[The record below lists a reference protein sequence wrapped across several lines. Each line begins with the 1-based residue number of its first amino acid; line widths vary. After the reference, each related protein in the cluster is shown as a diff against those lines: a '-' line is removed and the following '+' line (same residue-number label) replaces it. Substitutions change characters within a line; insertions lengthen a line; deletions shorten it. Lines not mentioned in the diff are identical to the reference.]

1 MNNMIRDNEIDEVK
15 KLIQNGFDLEL
26 ISFELDIPLKKIQQI
41 KQEIDEQKRTINTRR
56 YSYDEIVSIRNEKA
70 HTKMQQM
77 RERYRKLYF
86 TTYQKDSVVR
96 KELSEEE
103 METINSS
110 ITTIQNIIKE
120 MKDASK
126 YKRRKNISS
135 ILAQIKKIQDYQLTI
150 EQAEQLNVLLSTEE
164 LRRLSLSGIDS
175 IDFYMSMY
183 KKIIVR
189 KLVEAVDIAQRQT
202 EDLEELKVLDRK
214 IASEIGKESPILVA
228 TVKSKIY
235 NKILKIKQ
243 NKALEKIKNDI
254 PENISR
260 IIDDLV
266 NGTVDIEKANEIIK
280 EEAKKKVES
289 KPKTNFSLTEQQEEK
304 QILIQIGMAVRKKS
318 DRYHIT
324 NPELT
329 TIKLQELCEIDLRQA
344 AEIVVENLVSV
355 KDFEGAKR
363 VCDKFTEKDK
373 KSQIS
378 KEMRNLKLRIRNAEI
393 SDIVLK
399 GLNMQGTEEERK
411 FFELIE
417 KGIEMGNLKLE
428 SISLGKNQDGTKN
441 ITLADIWTDEN
452 QRENMI

>member
-1 MNNMIRDNEIDEVK
+1 MIRDNEIDEVK

-189 KLVEAVDIAQRQT
+189 KLVEIS
-202 EDLEELKVLDRK
+202 EKVLQYLNY
-214 IASEIGKESPILVA
+214 LV
-228 TVKSKIY
+228 
-235 NKILKIKQ
+235 
-243 NKALEKIKNDI
+243 
-254 PENISR
+254 
-260 IIDDLV
+260 
-266 NGTVDIEKANEIIK
+266 
-280 EEAKKKVES
+280 
-289 KPKTNFSLTEQQEEK
+289 
-304 QILIQIGMAVRKKS
+304 
-318 DRYHIT
+318 
-324 NPELT
+324 
-329 TIKLQELCEIDLRQA
+329 
-344 AEIVVENLVSV
+344 
-355 KDFEGAKR
+355 
-363 VCDKFTEKDK
+363 
-373 KSQIS
+373 
-378 KEMRNLKLRIRNAEI
+378 
-393 SDIVLK
+393 
-399 GLNMQGTEEERK
+399 
-411 FFELIE
+411 
-417 KGIEMGNLKLE
+417 
-428 SISLGKNQDGTKN
+428 
-441 ITLADIWTDEN
+441 
-452 QRENMI
+452 